1 MKCPECGV
9 EAWIAHSR
17 TEVLGDDSP
26 DVQTEVHSVLEYQCR
41 NPGCIRHG
49 ETVGESR
56 SRIYPTQEEV

>member
-26 DVQTEVHSVLEYQCR
+26 DVQTEDMYEDYR
-41 NPGCIRHG
+41 NA
-49 ETVGESR
+49 S
-56 SRIYPTQEEV
+56 EEGKRYLIDKWGDPF